1 MNRLAGGSLDFAWGP
16 VLSPNEMDNTGEDR
30 QKVLHVLGP
39 RGATKRQKQFLE
51 KDKNQVY
58 FFNLTHKE
66 LNRI

>member
-1 MNRLAGGSLDFAWGP
+1 MLF
-16 VLSPNEMDNTGEDR
+16 PNGMDNTGEDR